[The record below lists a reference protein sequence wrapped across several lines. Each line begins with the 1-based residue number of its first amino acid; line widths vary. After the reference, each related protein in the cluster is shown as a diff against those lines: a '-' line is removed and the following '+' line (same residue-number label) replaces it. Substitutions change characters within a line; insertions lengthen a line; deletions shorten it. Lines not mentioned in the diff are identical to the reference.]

1 MSDLYCCKTQMN
13 EDEFYYERDNSTFFV
28 FQQPN
33 SRRLPFCNLNLV
45 QAQVNFL
52 PNTGLDEKTI
62 LLRCGVDSSNYY
74 CNDNKRLPIMGLLY
88 NTHGNTNLNF
98 RTDYEANY
106 PVRTSSNF
114 TTIEIILEDDIGNII
129 PTTEVISINALF
141 RVDYLQEDELRDD
154 ILETKLSVNKRLL

>member
-1 MSDLYCCKTQMN
+1 MSDLYCCKTLDEQN
-13 EDEFYYERDNSTFFV
+13 EFFYETEKSTFFV

-33 SRRLPFCNLNLV
+33 SRRLPYCNINLV

-52 PNTGLDEKTI
+52 PSTSLIEKTI

-74 CNDNKRLPIMGLLY
+74 CNDNKRIPIVGLLN

-98 RTDYEANY
+98 RTDYEAHY
-106 PVRTSSNF
+106 PVRSSSNF
-114 TTIEIILEDDIGNII
+114 TTIEIILEDELGDEI
-129 PTTEVISINALF
+129 PTSEILSIHALF

>member
-1 MSDLYCCKTQMN
+1 MSDLYCCKTEIN
-13 EDEFYYERDNSTFFV
+13 EDEFFYERDNSTFFV

-33 SRRLPFCNLNLV
+33 SRRLPYCNLNLV

-52 PNTGLDEKTI
+52 PSSSSTEKTI
-62 LLRCGVDSSNYY
+62 LLRCGVDGSNYF
-74 CNDNKRLPIMGLLY
+74 CNDNKRLPIMGLLN
-88 NTHGNTNLNF
+88 NTHGNTTKNF
-98 RTDYEANY
+98 RTDYEANF

-114 TTIEIILEDDIGNII
+114 TTIEIILEDELGDII
-129 PTTEVISINALF
+129 PTSEILSIHALF

>member
-1 MSDLYCCKTQMN
+1 MSDLYCCKTLEGQN
-13 EDEFYYERDNSTFFV
+13 ENFYTRGNSAFFV

-33 SRRLPFCNLNLV
+33 SRRLPFCYINLV
-45 QAQVNFL
+45 QAQVNL
-52 PNTGLDEKTI
+52 IDGTSLTEKTI

-74 CNDNKRLPIMGLLY
+74 CNDNKRIPIVGLLN
-88 NTHGNTNLNF
+88 NTHGNTTLNF

-106 PVRTSSNF
+106 PVRSSSNF
-114 TTIEIILEDDIGNII
+114 TTIEIILEDEVGDEI
-129 PTTEVISINALF
+129 PMTEINSINALF

>member
-1 MSDLYCCKTQMN
+1 MSDLYCCKTLEEQN
-13 EDEFYYERDNSTFFV
+13 QHFYVRGNSSFFV

-33 SRRLPFCNLNLV
+33 SRRLPYCNINLV
-45 QAQVNFL
+45 QAQVNFVPL
-52 PNTGLDEKTI
+52 TTLTEKTI
-62 LLRCGVDSSNYY
+62 LLRCGVDSSNYF
-74 CNDNKRLPIMGLLY
+74 CNDNKTLPIMGLLN

-106 PVRTSSNF
+106 PVRSSSNF
-114 TTIEIILEDDIGNII
+114 TTIEIILEDEIGDEI
-129 PTTEVISINALF
+129 PSSQILSIHALF